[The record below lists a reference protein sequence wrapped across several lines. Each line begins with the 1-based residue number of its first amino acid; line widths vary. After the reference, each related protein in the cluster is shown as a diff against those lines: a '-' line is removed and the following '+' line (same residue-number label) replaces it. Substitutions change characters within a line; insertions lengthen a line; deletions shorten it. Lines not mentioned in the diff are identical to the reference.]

1 MARYTAWAKKAP
13 YYLYPRTAAQHTD
26 SLAVLAEG
34 WNIHSHEDLLTTINQ
49 LVEGKVH
56 YEAMNTKD
64 NYILST
70 DMKRYIATLNYGR
83 SEKWVF
89 ESEIERF
96 QFEKDYQKLL
106 VIFSEAHIQV
116 DNMPTE
122 NYLRVQRV
130 ADMFYLMESAEPILN
145 CLLNHEKLSVIDMM
159 KLGLIEGGFDYLD
172 KLNLM
177 RQANELESVSLKELP
192 NIKAWELCRAGNIML
207 HGYLVGFVELE
218 EFFERSSNEILPI
231 IRKEF
236 EDWDQYLLSFLTGRF
251 LWDEEI
257 TLNSFDE
264 FYDRINRY
272 IYNSENQ
279 VLFNIWEKY
288 PLSEL

>member
-1 MARYTAWAKKAP
+1 
-13 YYLYPRTAAQHTD
+13 
-26 SLAVLAEG
+26 
-34 WNIHSHEDLLTTINQ
+34 
-49 LVEGKVH
+49 
-56 YEAMNTKD
+56 
-64 NYILST
+64 
-70 DMKRYIATLNYGR
+70 
-83 SEKWVF
+83 
-89 ESEIERF
+89 
-96 QFEKDYQKLL
+96 
-106 VIFSEAHIQV
+106 
-116 DNMPTE
+116 
-122 NYLRVQRV
+122 
-130 ADMFYLMESAEPILN
+130 
-145 CLLNHEKLSVIDMM
+145 M